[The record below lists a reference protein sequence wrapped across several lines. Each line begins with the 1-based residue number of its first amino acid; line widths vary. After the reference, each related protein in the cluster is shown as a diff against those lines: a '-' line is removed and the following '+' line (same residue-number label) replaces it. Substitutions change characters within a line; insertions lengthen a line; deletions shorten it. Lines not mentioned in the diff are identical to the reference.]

1 MLFRSDRSLIADSL
15 KNIYKPLIASGYTAP
30 CPTLGDLY
38 RDLNKSNLRRA
49 KQLALM
55 LDVFANGSLQ
65 AFSHTTNVDMNNR
78 LICFNIQSLG
88 ILRPANLVGT
98 ADVNGR
104 NILFRSFVIAEFA
117 LLPILSVSAL
127 PLVGMAVIYG
137 HGNPC
142 LVACLD
148 RKSVV

>member
-1 MLFRSDRSLIADSL
+1 MWCSTSKLIGENGHLQPEDRSLIAASL

-88 ILRPANLVGT
+88 DVYKRQVKSMSCCRMRSTRPTTVKLR
-98 ADVNGR
+98 
-104 NILFRSFVIAEFA
+104 FY
-117 LLPILSVSAL
+117 
-127 PLVGMAVIYG
+127 GMTTPKTI
-137 HGNPC
+137 
-142 LVACLD
+142 
-148 RKSVV
+148 